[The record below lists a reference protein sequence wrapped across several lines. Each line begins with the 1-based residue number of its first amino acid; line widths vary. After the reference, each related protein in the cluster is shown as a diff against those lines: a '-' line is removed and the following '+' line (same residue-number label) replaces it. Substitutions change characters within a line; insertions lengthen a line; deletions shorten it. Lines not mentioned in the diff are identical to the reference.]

1 MMHGEWEIAA
11 MEPCR
16 LPQKVATGFTE
27 AFDGMRGAQYTPVL
41 YCGSQIVSGV
51 NHAIICKQVL
61 VTREPVEHIV
71 KVVLYEN
78 LDGKF
83 QIISIENIL

>member
-1 MMHGEWEIAA
+1 MLSGGWKIAD
-11 MEPCR
+11 MEACK
-16 LPQKVATGFTE
+16 LPQKVATGFSE
-27 AFDGMRGAQYTPVL
+27 AFANLVGAAYTPVL
-41 YCGSQIVSGV
+41 YCGSQVVAGT
-51 NHAIICKQVL
+51 NHAIICKQIL
-61 VTREPVEHIV
+61 ATNPPMEHIV

>member
-1 MMHGEWEIAA
+1 MTGAWKIAE
-11 MEPCR
+11 MEACK
-16 LPQKVATGFTE
+16 LPQVVATGFSE
-27 AFDGMRGAQYTPVL
+27 VFKNIDGAAYTPVL
-41 YCGSQIVSGV
+41 YCGSQVVAGT

-61 VTREPVEHIV
+61 VTNPPMEHIV

-78 LDGKF
+78 LEGKF